1 MSYTFGERSVDRC
14 LFREGWYRNVKK
26 RTAFLLLLILL
37 LSCTLL
43 SGCSRGKVDLSDSKY
58 VGTWT
63 ATDLSLGEDAEEA
76 EGEYTMVLGPDGN
89 GKITGGGEEIEFPWK
104 PIDQGFRG
112 GGDLQAKFIDDG
124 NGGVVT
130 TVLGVDL
137 RFVKV
142 E

>member
-1 MSYTFGERSVDRC
+1 
-14 LFREGWYRNVKK
+14 VKNK
-26 RTAFLLLLILL
+26 SALLLCLTLILSL
-37 LSCTLL
+37 TLL
-43 SGCSRGKVDLSDSKY
+43 SACSRGNVDLSDSKY
-58 VGTWT
+58 VGSWT
-63 ATDLSLGEDAEEA
+63 AVDQSLEDAA
-76 EGEYTMVLGPDGN
+76 EGEGVYTMVLEPDGT
-89 GKITGGGEEIEFPWK
+89 GKITGGGEEVEFPWK

-137 RFVKV
+137 HFVKD